1 MTTMTT
7 RTTASAELAGMIAGE
22 SMGTYRPV
30 TVEEKI
36 IWLSR
41 ARGIKLELEALQET
55 KRGMRQKATA
65 TTASYSAIVVS
76 GSADPHK
83 YDGLALLAASI
94 KEREN
99 ELRKTQA
106 EITKAI
112 GTVKDSTLRTLLHQR
127 YVNCK
132 HWHEVAADIH
142 YSEPRTHSKHKQ
154 ALKEIRITR
163 GMIDRIER
171 KNGGAMRQ

>member
-1 MTTMTT
+1 MTMTT
-7 RTTASAELAGMIAGE
+7 KTAASVELTGMIAGE

-55 KRGMRQKATA
+55 KRGMRQKATS

-94 KEREN
+94 KKREN

-132 HWHEVAADIH
+132 YWHEVAEAIH
-142 YSEPRTHSKHKQ
+142 YSEQQTSNKHKQ

-163 GMIDRIER
+163 GMIER
-171 KNGGAMRQ
+171 SKPKNGGEIRH